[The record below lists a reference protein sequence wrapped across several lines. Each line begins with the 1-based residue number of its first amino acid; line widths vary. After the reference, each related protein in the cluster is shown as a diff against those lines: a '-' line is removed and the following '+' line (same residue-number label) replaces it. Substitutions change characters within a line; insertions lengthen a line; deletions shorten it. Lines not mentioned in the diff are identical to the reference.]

1 MKISKQEQREAKQL
15 FRCCLTEGRL
25 DESRTRQVVQAL
37 IERKP
42 RGYLGILTHLQR
54 LVRLELDSRMAIVES
69 AVPLSASLQASV
81 RENLNRQHGQ
91 GLEVRFKENPRLLG
105 GLRIQVGSNVYDG
118 SVLARLASL
127 QESL

>member
-1 MKISKQEQREAKQL
+1 M
-15 FRCCLTEGRL
+15 